1 MSTWMPP
8 ELADRIIDF
17 LWDSQPDLHACSLV
31 CRQWLPSSRHH
42 LFGWVTVRPTLEFLT
57 LLQSPSN
64 LVPNNARQLDFR
76 LWPREMDSVTSQIL
90 HHLAKAWLV
99 KTIIIGTFP
108 PSVPDCPV
116 LSHVSKLCFHR
127 TNFPSFADF
136 ARYLGQFPGLRD
148 LELSSPTYTWPDAR
162 DNICPEIPLE
172 LQSLAIHGVQRN
184 SAILPWLASP
194 EFAPRTRGLS
204 LTFPPQV
211 DNYVLGVLSQYLR
224 HLDGWLQYLQ
234 LDVLPS
240 LHLDETIKGLELDK
254 LSGLLCLRLGRG
266 LYFSIP
272 RVPTTPP
279 TCRTFP
285 EILDIAHR
293 FNSRNQLTE
302 LILDVE
308 IAPNLW
314 FSKSD
319 SDLRL
324 KEFLAKP
331 GVNNIPTLRFCILRG
346 REKRQAVDAHRQE
359 FVAFIR
365 ERELISLDRKVFC
378 SDENGTS
385 SLGSA

>member
-1 MSTWMPP
+1 MSSWMPP

-17 LWDSQPDLHACSLV
+17 LWDNQSDLHACSLV

-42 LFGWVTVRPTLEFLT
+42 LFDWVTVRPTLEFLT

-64 LVPNNARQLDFR
+64 LVPNNARKLDFR

-116 LSHVSKLCFHR
+116 LSHVTKLCFHR
-127 TNFPSFADF
+127 TKFPSFADF

-148 LELSSPTYTWPDAR
+148 LELNSPTWPDAR
-162 DNICPEIPLE
+162 DNTCPKFSLE
-172 LQSLAIHGVQRN
+172 LQSLAMQGVQRN
-184 SAILPWLASP
+184 SAQLPWLASP
-194 EFAPRTRGLS
+194 DFAPRTRGLS
-204 LTFPPQV
+204 ITFPPQV
-211 DNYVLGVLSQYLR
+211 DTHTLSVLSQFLR
-224 HLDGWLQYLQ
+224 HLNGFLRYLQ
-234 LDVLPS
+234 LDVYPS
-240 LHLDETIKGLELDK
+240 LHLDETIAGLELDN
-254 LSGLLCLRLGRG
+254 LTGLQCLRLGRG

-272 RVPTTPP
+272 RMPTSPP

-285 EILDIAHR
+285 EILDITHR
-293 FNSRNQLTE
+293 FTSRNQLTE

-331 GVNNIPTLRFCILRG
+331 GVEKIPTLRFCILRG
-346 REKRQAVDAHRQE
+346 RETRRAVDAHRQE
-359 FVAFIR
+359 FVVFTR
-365 ERELISLDRKVFC
+365 ERGLISLDRKVVC
-378 SDENGTS
+378 SDENSPS
-385 SLGSA
+385 SLGST